1 MGKVITFGNFKG
13 GTGKTTNCVMTAY
26 ALAQLGYKVLVIDKD
41 PQANGTTFLYRT
53 YESIHEVEEVQ
64 HQHYLL
70 DGIKQGNLS
79 NCILSIT
86 DNLDLIPTT
95 PAFAF
100 YPRELQKLFKGD
112 SKENERIAYFKK
124 LLEQVKG
131 NYDFVFVDVP
141 PTISLF
147 TDAALFASDYVMI
160 VMQTQE
166 PSLQGAEVFVEYMQ
180 QMVDTHDLDLDVVGI
195 LPVILKQDSKIDEAT
210 LINAATVF
218 GDENIFDVRIKMME
232 RLKRYFITGITEVDH
247 HDKNVLKVYTSVAK
261 ELLERIEMEVKVV

>member
-53 YESIHEVEEVQ
+53 YESIHNVEKVE
-64 HQHYLL
+64 HQNYLL
-70 DGIKQGNLS
+70 DGIKQGNLEK
-79 NCILSIT
+79 CVISIT

-112 SKENERIAYFKK
+112 SKENERVAYFKN
-124 LLEQVKG
+124 LLEKVKG
-131 NYDFVFVDVP
+131 SYDFVLVDVP

-147 TDAALFASDYVMI
+147 TDAALYASDYVMI

-210 LINAATVF
+210 LINAADVF
-218 GDENIFDVRIKMME
+218 GEENLFNVRIKMME
-232 RLKRYFITGITEVDH
+232 RLKRYFITGITDIDH
-247 HDKNVLKVYTSVAK
+247 HDKNVMKVYTSVAN
-261 ELLERIEMEVKVV
+261 ELLSRIDVEVKVI